1 MRRRPCVVG
10 LEAELQ
16 SIVKRVHVARTEQ
29 AQCLRVVQ
37 ELQADTLV
45 APALQCSLVI
55 EALDTLKAVDDAAAA
70 LLVQEVVLA

>member
-16 SIVKRVHVARTEQ
+16 SVVKRVHVARTEQ

-45 APALQCSLVI
+45 ALAL
-55 EALDTLKAVDDAAAA
+55 
-70 LLVQEVVLA
+70 